1 VVGPIGLGAQYTT
14 TGTSFKDSILL
25 GGGQSAERFPDGKNF
40 ALALPKS
47 IAVSSLGGLAYK
59 KYLMDKQVDTDTYP
73 IRYGAYVG
81 EERRVVIK
89 FAVAVSCGANY
100 VH

>member
-1 VVGPIGLGAQYTT
+1 MAPSALGAQYTT

-47 IAVSSLGGLAYK
+47 IAVSSLGGVLYK

-73 IRYGAYVG
+73 IRYGAYVWRR
-81 EERRVVIK
+81 EE
-89 FAVAVSCGANY
+89 SCDTRHDTSRGDPRAR
-100 VH
+100 